1 MNRKSII
8 SIPRLIQRKQE
19 YLRKSE
25 IDMLPRDK
33 ARGIY
38 VLYKHTRKS
47 DSYNVVYV
55 GMSRSGIR
63 GRLLKHRQFK
73 GGLWTHASVF
83 AVWPNISDQEI
94 EELEGLFRVI
104 YRYDSRANK
113 LNKQN
118 SYKPY
123 RRLPDIIE
131 EEV

>member
-1 MNRKSII
+1 MQKKSII
-8 SIPRLIQRKQE
+8 PIPRLIQRKQE
-19 YLRKSE
+19 YLHKFD
-25 IDMLPRDK
+25 IDLLPRDR

-38 VLYKHTRKS
+38 VLYKYTRKT

-55 GMSRSGIR
+55 GMSRSGIK
-63 GRLLKHRQFK
+63 GRLIKHRRSK
-73 GGLWTHASVF
+73 GDLWTHASVF

-123 RRLPDIIE
+123 RNLPEIIQE
-131 EEV
+131 EG